1 MQKKQI
7 GVLITNVGSPD
18 SPEEQAVRR
27 YLAEFLADPK
37 VIDYPRW
44 FWLPL
49 LNQIILKSRPARS
62 AKLYQNIWQPAGS
75 PLLLTMDKIAQKL
88 QEALNQSALQEY
100 HVEIGM
106 RYGNPSLQHGIR
118 TLLKKPLDEL
128 ILLPLFPQYSITT
141 TGTTLEAAIQALN
154 QAENAPFIRTI
165 GSYHDNPAY
174 IAALAS
180 SIKNSWNANG
190 KSERHLFSFHG
201 VPQRYQ
207 KLDDYRNQCLQTASL
222 VAQKLGLEAHEWQ
235 SAFQSRFG
243 PESWLQPYTDETI
256 HNWGNSGV
264 QSISVLAPGFSV
276 DCLETTDELGR
287 EARHIF
293 ESAGGKHFHYI
304 PALNDTEMQISL
316 LRELIL
322 KTI

>member
-180 SIKNSWNANG
+180 SIKNPAASKTPGTQMENLSGTCSLSTGSLNAIKNLMTT
-190 KSERHLFSFHG
+190 ETNAC
-201 VPQRYQ
+201 
-207 KLDDYRNQCLQTASL
+207 KLDLWSPKNWAWRLMNGNLLSNP
-222 VAQKLGLEAHEWQ
+222 GL
-235 SAFQSRFG
+235 
-243 PESWLQPYTDETI
+243 
-256 HNWGNSGV
+256 
-264 QSISVLAPGFSV
+264 
-276 DCLETTDELGR
+276 
-287 EARHIF
+287 
-293 ESAGGKHFHYI
+293 
-304 PALNDTEMQISL
+304 ALSHGCN
-316 LRELIL
+316 LIL
-322 KTI
+322 TKPSIIGETAACKASACWHPDFLWTAWKPPTSLAGKPGTFSNQLEGNISTIFQR